1 MKILSTF
8 VGLVAA
14 LVLTACGGGGD
25 APHVQYPALP
35 LEEPVYA
42 SQAPIVDLD
51 GNLHIGADVAPTDG
65 RLPTVA
71 KHGDTEVHYGQLQDG
86 VGAAQ
91 IIAYLEADSGVDM
104 SVDGEDPMGEQ
115 VLPVLIRFGS
125 VAPTV
130 RVAEGT
136 PAELLDETVRAV
148 QLINSALPRHWQLEF
163 SPEPGPA
170 ATSEVSNGEILVQF
184 AAQEDW
190 PPLDLPPVDEE
201 IYIGLAQP
209 VYRIVGGTDPDSP
222 LGIEI
227 VAGQVW
233 VDSTR
238 TSGNERLGVIAH
250 ELIHLLGRNH
260 VDPVLFPGTIMA
272 ASGGSGPAEHVL
284 YPLDREA
291 LLVVYD
297 RFEPGAAAGDIPVA
311 LGEWSDTSL
320 HVRAAH
326 GVAGGEISYGAALR
340 NGLSQ
345 PWAFGPTPHSTPEAN
360 LPQSGS
366 VAWSGRLLG
375 LTPEAE
381 VVAGAADMTIE
392 LATRSGRIDFTGLE
406 SWAAHAAPGAIGI
419 GSLWQDGDLGYT
431 VELRGN
437 TFVQNGGDAGTV
449 TGAFF
454 GTSHEGMGG
463 VLVRDDL
470 SAGFGGSR

>member
-25 APHVQYPALP
+25 APLVQYPALP

-42 SQAPIVDLD
+42 SQAPIVDLE
-51 GNLHIGADVAPTDG
+51 GNLHIGADVAPTDS

-71 KHGDTEVHYGQLQDG
+71 KHGDTEIHYGQLQDG

-91 IIAYLEADSGVDM
+91 IIAYLEADSGVGM

-260 VDPVLFPGTIMA
+260 VDPALFPGTIMA
-272 ASGGSGPAEHVL
+272 ASGGSGATEHVL
-284 YPLDREA
+284 HPLDREA
-291 LLVVYD
+291 LLAVYD

-320 HVRAAH
+320 HVCAAH
-326 GVAGGEISYGAALR
+326 GVAGGEIAFGAALR

-366 VAWSGRLLG
+366 AAWSGRLLG
-375 LTPEAE
+375 LTPDAE

-406 SWAAHAAPGAIGI
+406 SWAAHAAPGAIGT
-419 GSLWQDGDLGYT
+419 GSLWQDGDLGYAL
-431 VELRGN
+431 ELRGN
-437 TFVQNGGDAGTV
+437 TFVQTGGDTGTV

-454 GTSHEGMGG
+454 GASHEGMGG